1 MRASFWLWGFV
12 AVIAVPA
19 GAASPLRVRVSPFH
33 AFAPATLQVNAS
45 VDPSAD
51 NRTLEVV
58 ADSADFYRSSQ
69 VSLDGDRGPN
79 TVHMELRDLPS
90 GVYQVTVVLKDGAG
104 RARAFA
110 RREINVISQGRR

>member
-1 MRASFWLWGFV
+1 MRASLWLWGFV

-33 AFAPATLQVNAS
+33 SFAPATLHVNAS
-45 VDPSAD
+45 VDRSAA
-51 NRTLEVV
+51 NRTLEIV

-69 VSLDGDRGPN
+69 VSLDGDRGPG

-90 GVYQVTVVLKDGAG
+90 GVYQISVVLRDGAG
-104 RARAFA
+104 HPRAIAQ
-110 RREINVISQGRR
+110 REITVSSP